1 MDRIIEILQK
11 EYDRVEYA
19 MKLGKSIG
27 KENAPEY
34 KQLEKELAETG
45 EAIKIL
51 QANANTG
58 DSGLHL
64 QRVSVAK
71 HPLPRPLEC
80 WNKARELD
88 CGDYIE
94 WHLKKER
101 GNAR

>member
-1 MDRIIEILQK
+1 MSDL
-11 EYDRVEYA
+11 
-19 MKLGKSIG
+19 
-27 KENAPEY
+27 
-34 KQLEKELAETG
+34 KELIKYIDLLEAEPFTG
-45 EAIKIL
+45 WTGGNKKGYLTACNSIKKKAEKL
-51 QANANTG
+51 LQEQANGVDTS

-94 WHLKKER
+94 WHLEKER